1 MDKSQIQ
8 QLILLNTTVK
18 EAIKSE
24 QLWIKCGSSRKNDFY
39 KILHD
44 SIQENWIKRT
54 KEGIIRVEFS
64 KKDFVSFEDDW
75 IHDWAKDF
83 RKLIAKKHKPLFK
96 KTKKGVYYLKKDAQE
111 DLYRY
116 FSECDFNT
124 LNTYNRNFLAHRLKL
139 LSPAEFK
146 RNNKEIAKLFDFMFY
161 GIINDHKSFKKQIIN
176 HYMMALHQ
184 TKFVV

>member
-8 QLILLNTTVK
+8 QLILQNTDTK
-18 EAIKSE
+18 EPITRQKI
-24 QLWIKCGSSRKNDFY
+24 WIKCGKPRRNDFLD
-39 KILHD
+39 IIRE
-44 SIQENWIKRT
+44 SIKENWIKST

-64 KKDFVSFEDDW
+64 KKDFISFERDSVLDW
-75 IHDWAKDF
+75 VEET

-96 KTKKGVYYLKKDAQE
+96 KTKKGVYYLTKSAQE

-116 FSECDFNT
+116 FSECDFHT
-124 LNTYNRNFLAHRLKL
+124 LNTHNRNFLAHRLKL

-146 RNNKEIAKLFDFMFY
+146 RNNTEIAKLFDFMFH

>member
-8 QLILLNTTVK
+8 QLILQNTDVK
-18 EAIKSE
+18 EAITSE
-24 QLWIKCGSSRKNDFY
+24 RLWRKCGSSRKNDFY
-39 KILHD
+39 KILHN
-44 SIQENWIKRT
+44 SIKEKWIKRT
-54 KEGIIRVEFS
+54 REGIIRVEFS
-64 KKDFVSFEDDW
+64 KKDFISFEDDW
-75 IHDWAKDF
+75 IYDWAEDT

>member
-1 MDKSQIQ
+1 MDKSRIQ
-8 QLILLNTTVK
+8 QLILLNTDVK
-18 EAIKSE
+18 EPITSE
-24 QLWIKCGSSRKNDFY
+24 RLWGQCGSSRKNDFY

-44 SIQENWIKRT
+44 SLKEKWIKRT
-54 KEGIIRVEFS
+54 KEGIVRVEFS
-64 KKDFVSFEDDW
+64 KKDFVSFEEDW
-75 IHDWAKDF
+75 FHDWAKDF

-96 KTKKGVYYLKKDAQE
+96 KTKKGVFYLTKSAQE

-116 FSECDFNT
+116 FSECDFHT
-124 LNTYNRNFLAHRLKL
+124 LNTHNRNFLAHRLKL